1 MHSTQWKRVFFY
13 IGFDRLSSLS
23 ALVVG
28 WNCFHC
34 MKLLFHL
41 PWVSLQY
48 FHFIFQFSVFPL
60 RFSQLKCPWKQVDW
74 SGLIRT
80 DCRCQTEMTTSL
92 RCLRNKHNRE
102 TICMLSFVLLC
113 ITPAHFVYVSR
124 GIESTSHTNKKQMER
139 PPCSLYL
146 CITVKL
152 FASGTTTCVFLL
164 TRISRLMFLSY

>member
-1 MHSTQWKRVFFY
+1 MCWTNKIHFNMSLIDFWHFVDETISLKVWGRCIQHSEKEFSFTLDLT
-13 IGFDRLSSLS
+13 GLSSPS

-92 RCLRNKHNRE
+92 KCLRNKHNRE
-102 TICMLSFVLLC
+102 TICMLSWSCYLLHQH
-113 ITPAHFVYVSR
+113 TL
-124 GIESTSHTNKKQMER
+124 STF
-139 PPCSLYL
+139 P
-146 CITVKL
+146 
-152 FASGTTTCVFLL
+152 GG
-164 TRISRLMFLSY
+164 